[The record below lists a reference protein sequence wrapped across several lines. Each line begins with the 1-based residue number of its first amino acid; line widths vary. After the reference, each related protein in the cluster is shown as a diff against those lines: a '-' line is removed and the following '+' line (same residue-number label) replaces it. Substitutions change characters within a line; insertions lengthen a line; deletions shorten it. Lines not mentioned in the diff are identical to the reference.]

1 MFFAYYK
8 NMFRRMSLSGW
19 VLGLFVAGIALKMYF
34 ESDAFNLKC
43 IVSDVDGNKYCVRER
58 AKLQLAAD
66 LLANTTQKLRKLVAY
81 LGKTFPERANCK
93 RLVDNFDPQT
103 VKEILPTSEYT
114 AYSENKGEKLAFCT
128 TTTKKGDKLIVS
140 VTADK
145 FVNKG
150 SGRPVFKQN
159 YRMELLSSL
168 ECVDYV
174 CLSNYPSGIEVLK
187 KIKPDFY
194 VKGQDYKNTKQDS
207 TGKINLEKNI
217 VEKNGGKIIFT
228 DVETFSSSKIINNNL
243 SFNFEQKKFFP

>member
-8 NMFRRMSLSGW
+8 NMFRKMSLSGW
-19 VLGLFVAGIALKMYF
+19 VLALFVAGVALKMYF

-81 LGKTFPERANCK
+81 LGKTFPQRANCK

-128 TTTKKGDKLIVS
+128 TTTKKGDKLIDPNTLMYVAIHELAHIATKS
-140 VTADK
+140 IGHTQEFWQNFK
-145 FVNKG
+145 FLL
-150 SGRPVFKQN
+150 QN
-159 YRMELLSSL
+159 A
-168 ECVDYV
+168 V
-174 CLSNYPSGIEVLK
+174 
-187 KIKPDFY
+187 KIKIYNP
-194 VKGQDYKNTKQDS
+194 VNYKKKNKNYC
-207 TGKINLEKNI
+207 GMKI
-217 VEKNGGKIIFT
+217 T
-228 DVETFSSSKIINNNL
+228 DNPLFDI
-243 SFNFEQKKFFP
+243 